1 MRGRG
6 FGVVLAGMLACAA
19 GPARAEPEP
28 RWLLPDHPVRAIF
41 TAPREAG
48 SCLLV
53 ATPLDA
59 SVGEVSSAAVFDAEE
74 SALPCRVVHS
84 DGADLWVLACS
95 STGSEKGPFAL
106 YYGAPPDAPVPPC
119 DEGTADPKPIGVS
132 IHNARGQG
140 IPNTWD
146 KMFYLFRRS
155 GKPVDIS
162 RRAQFGTMSY
172 ARGDKRR
179 GKGRDLGKWIRIAV
193 FRTYLM
199 CAEEGICRFAINSRN
214 AAFLRVDGEPAAAW
228 PGEHEPGE
236 WRVGPPMV
244 LQAGPRLI
252 EVYNVFES
260 DIVVELGWQ
269 RGAET
274 EPVTLPA
281 ELLLTSAAAREPRV
295 EALDRSLH
303 PHFTYKPLRAYSFR
317 GVRDA
322 FVPVRFD
329 NASRDWLSDKMSFAW
344 LFDGRDRAAERSPR
358 HVFVGA
364 ARHRA
369 RLMVRDELGFTAE
382 AERVLDL
389 RMAQPREYAV
399 EARVVSLPAVCYAS
413 DTVAPQLRVEG
424 SLPPNETVEAV
435 WTVAYRD
442 GSAYI
447 QRREIDLDAK
457 PAWLALASEQAG
469 DMAGMQWELLH
480 RGVALRS
487 GAVEFL
493 VPPFGTR
500 PARVEEDRLH
510 AGDGTQ
516 LVLVPLQGAGRRPQ
530 PPITREQ
537 AFGEL
542 ACIDD
547 HLGVAGLPDGAGMTR
562 YAEILARIVDGP
574 DRPIVHYTELPAWQL
589 SPQGYGPLLKLVQ
602 APAAVAGRTDAAIV
616 SIGAREVLGGISTA
630 DFERRIAALSDLV
643 SVSMGRPM
651 IWLTPPPY
659 PPQPERF
666 RPYAACIRK
675 VADARHIPVADLYTA
690 FMSAGDRM
698 FTLFRGGNMTL
709 SERGQEL
716 VARLI
721 ARALLRDGKEGA

>member
-424 SLPPNETVEAV
+424 SLP
-435 WTVAYRD
+435 
-442 GSAYI
+442 
-447 QRREIDLDAK
+447 
-457 PAWLALASEQAG
+457 
-469 DMAGMQWELLH
+469 
-480 RGVALRS
+480 
-487 GAVEFL
+487 
-493 VPPFGTR
+493 
-500 PARVEEDRLH
+500 
-510 AGDGTQ
+510 
-516 LVLVPLQGAGRRPQ
+516 
-530 PPITREQ
+530 
-537 AFGEL
+537 
-542 ACIDD
+542 
-547 HLGVAGLPDGAGMTR
+547 DGAGMTR